1 MWAVT
6 VLEGLVDWYK
16 NFLNTLP
23 LWRGSPGSALPLMV
37 PGRSRATQVKLWVSQ
52 WSPKKSL
59 PLTPRQSQSWEAWQ
73 GEFRAQPQCSPEPGK
88 WCHLTEHVCWAGWK
102 SSCVRVCV
110 CVCVCRLCACERQKE
125 RECVE
130 GWMKSLPARVG
141 KSCHCKSSDHFW
153 FGCSCFPLVI
163 PSVVSRRRWKKPSVK
178 SFSIRR
184 PLNCVSSSEIRVC
197 CTQSFQLIYSWTLK
211 SFCPKMP
218 KREGTIFFLII
229 FVINPYNKVYH
240 TYHF

>member
-23 LWRGSPGSALPLMV
+23 LQGGALGPHSLWWCQEGAGPPRSSCECLSEAQRSHFLSLLGSPS
-37 PGRSRATQVKLWVSQ
+37 PGRPGKVSSGL
-52 WSPKKSL
+52 SPSAAQN
-59 PLTPRQSQSWEAWQ
+59 PGNGVISQSMSAELA
-73 GEFRAQPQCSPEPGK
+73 GKARAY
-88 WCHLTEHVCWAGWK
+88 VY
-102 SSCVRVCV
+102 V
-110 CVCVCRLCACERQKE
+110 CVCVCRLCACEREKE

-218 KREGTIFFLII
+218 KREGTIFF
-229 FVINPYNKVYH
+229 
-240 TYHF
+240 